1 MPDAQKPDVQKLHD
15 WNLTAKIAFTVHYC
29 CGVLGVASSCYAA
42 TNYPLSKLSAVM
54 SAICFGIL
62 GFAQPMRMYHK
73 FMSAARILQHA
84 VYLYEREMIDES
96 ELFKRRY
103 KAEMFIQ
110 AMDEKDF
117 KSAKVNIGN
126 Q

>member
-1 MPDAQKPDVQKLHD
+1 MPEAQKPDVQKLND
-15 WNLTAKIAFTVHYC
+15 WNLTANIALTVHYC

-42 TNYPLSKLSAVM
+42 TDYPLSKLSAVM

-62 GFAQPMRMYHK
+62 GFAQPSRMYHK

-84 VYLYEREMIDES
+84 VYQYERQMIDES

-117 KSAKVNIGN
+117 KNSKTYLGGK
-126 Q
+126 